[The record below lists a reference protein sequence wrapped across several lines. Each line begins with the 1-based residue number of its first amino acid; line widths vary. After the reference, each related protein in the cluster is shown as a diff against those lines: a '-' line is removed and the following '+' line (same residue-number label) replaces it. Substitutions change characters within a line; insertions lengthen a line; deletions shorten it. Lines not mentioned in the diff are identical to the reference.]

1 MWRTYLREAKANRP
15 NFMDKGL
22 PLMSI
27 SPIPNNTSARRASLA
42 ALLLGAAVGVG
53 ATALALS
60 GSSFAAANPPP
71 LGLSSSAP
79 MVPQPGFAPL
89 VAKVKPAVVQIAT
102 TTRPEMNQDDQG
114 GQMQQQQIPD
124 DMPAPFGDMLRQF
137 RNHGGNGGS
146 SGAEQHALGSGFII
160 DPAGYI
166 VTNNHVVD
174 GAHDVSVTLT
184 DGNKYKA
191 HVVGRDT
198 KTDLALLK
206 IDAGHVLPYVAFGD
220 SDNEHEGDWVIAV
233 GNPYGL
239 GGTVTAGIV
248 SAHGRNINEGPYDD
262 FLQIDAP
269 INPGNSG
276 GPLFNESGQVVG
288 IDTAIYSPSGGSVGI
303 GFAIPSN
310 VARTI
315 VAQLRDHGKVAR
327 GWLGVQM
334 QPLTPTLAKAVGLPN
349 DQGVVVDSVVE
360 GSPAAHASLQQGD
373 VITAFNGKPIK
384 DARELAMA
392 VADTQSGKTASLTV
406 WRNDHSRSV
415 NVSIAT
421 EEKTQVAMA
430 DTNAGGEKPV
440 GMALEPLTSDM
451 RGQLNLKPMTQGVVV
466 GQVTE
471 GSRADESGIRAG
483 DVIERVAGNP
493 VSTPAEVAEAIHAAE
508 HAKKDALPLLVMR
521 DGVTSYLGL
530 QLTEG

>member
-1 MWRTYLREAKANRP
+1 
-15 NFMDKGL
+15 
-22 PLMSI
+22 MSI
-27 SPIPNNTSARRASLA
+27 SPTPNNTSVRRASLA
-42 ALLLGAAVGVG
+42 ALLVGTAIGVG

-79 MVPQPGFAPL
+79 VAPQTGFAPL
-89 VAKVKPAVVQIAT
+89 VAKVKPAVVQITT

-114 GQMQQQQIPD
+114 SQMEQQQIPD
-124 DMPAPFGDMLRQF
+124 DLPAPFGDMLRQF
-137 RNHGGNGGS
+137 RNRGGNG

-191 HVVGRDT
+191 HVVGHDT

-206 IDAGHVLPYVAFGD
+206 IDAGHTLPYVAFGD
-220 SDNEHEGDWVIAV
+220 SDNEHEGDWVVAV

-310 VARTI
+310 VAKDI

-349 DQGVVVDSVVE
+349 NQGVVVDSVVD

-373 VITAFNGKPIK
+373 VITGFNGKSIK
-384 DARELAMA
+384 DARDLAMA

-406 WRNDHSRSV
+406 WRNDHARSV
-415 NVSIAT
+415 NVSIGT
-421 EEKTQVAMA
+421 EEKTRVAMA
-430 DTNAGGEKPV
+430 DTNASGEKPV

-451 RGQLNLKPMTQGVVV
+451 RDQLNLKPATQGVVV

-471 GSRADESGIRAG
+471 GSRADESGIQAG
-483 DVIERVAGNP
+483 DVIERVGGNP
-493 VSTPAEVAEAIHAAE
+493 VSSPAEVADAIHAAE